1 MWEGN
6 IKHCS
11 YPLHTSVSPTVSRQ
25 TTGSVW
31 VSGPGRG
38 GGRPG
43 ECCLLLGAAR
53 GGEERRITE
62 GAGPK

>member
-1 MWEGN
+1 MWEEN
-6 IKHCS
+6 IKHRS

-38 GGRPG
+38 GGQAG
-43 ECCLLLGAAR
+43 ECCLLLGAGR
-53 GGEERRITE
+53 EGGAAPNNGGG
-62 GAGPK
+62 GA